1 MTSAEIC
8 MALNMVSSVPIYVI
22 NSIILDAALVTTA
35 WVHEAIGEKFID
47 LVKMI
52 IVFVYQF
59 FKQNVNH
66 REHLFTQI

>member
-22 NSIILDAALVTTA
+22 NSIILDAALA

-59 FKQNVNH
+59 FKQKVNH